1 MSVNKNFK
9 LDAQRDLIDLLE
21 RLGIESASIFAVRL
35 PDLVNSLIRLSAHV
49 G

>member
-21 RLGIESASIFAVRL
+21 RLGIESARDPRW